1 MPQTVGHSARNSR
14 QKFGLASIPASGK
27 WFHENKITSLT
38 GGNFHEEVSSLS
50 HMQTN
55 QNIIVQSIEHYHHSV
70 QYQSKLYGFPFYN

>member
-1 MPQTVGHSARNSR
+1 MV
-14 QKFGLASIPASGK
+14 
-27 WFHENKITSLT
+27 HENKITSLT
-38 GGNFHEEVSSLS
+38 GGNFHQEVSSLS